1 MGTTDVKRFI
11 EIQNESNHYET
22 ALKEIKDGRK
32 LSHWIWYIFPQVK
45 GLGHSTMS
53 NRYGISSLDEAKAY
67 WEDNLLHDR
76 LKEATEALLSHSGES
91 AEDIFGS
98 LDAMKVKSSMTLFD
112 AVSPHYIFA
121 KVLDTFYKG
130 SRCKATLGIL
140 EKQNI
145 TI

>member
-1 MGTTDVKRFI
+1 MGTTGVKRFI

-53 NRYGISSLDEAKAY
+53 NRYGI
-67 WEDNLLHDR
+67 
-76 LKEATEALLSHSGES
+76 
-91 AEDIFGS
+91 
-98 LDAMKVKSSMTLFD
+98 
-112 AVSPHYIFA
+112 
-121 KVLDTFYKG
+121 
-130 SRCKATLGIL
+130 L
-140 EKQNI
+140 EKQNR